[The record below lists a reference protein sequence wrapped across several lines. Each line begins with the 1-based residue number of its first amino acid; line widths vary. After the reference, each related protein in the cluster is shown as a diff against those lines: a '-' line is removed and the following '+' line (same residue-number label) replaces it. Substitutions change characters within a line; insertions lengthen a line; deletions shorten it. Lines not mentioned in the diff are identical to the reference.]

1 MQLDVTSTTIT
12 RTLKDLVLER
22 SDRLT
27 TLMRFGLDACCG
39 GDRTLKEACAT
50 ANVDPDTVITALR
63 RAEVDTPVGATFDA
77 SAATTEA
84 LLTHV
89 LDHHHV
95 YLRREL
101 PRLELL
107 ARKVAQAHGTRHPA
121 MIEFDATFREFAS
134 ELELHM
140 QKEEM
145 VLFPTVLALA
155 RGEAPAHHCGVDGP
169 VAAMRYEHER
179 AGAAIHAFRRLTA
192 DYSLPQDACTTW
204 KALND
209 GLRALEADLLEH
221 MHEENNVLFPRACAL
236 AAAAG

>member
-1 MQLDVTSTTIT
+1 MQHDATSTEIS

-27 TLMRFGLDACCG
+27 TLMQFGLDACCG
-39 GDRTLKEACAT
+39 GDRTLKDACAS
-50 ANVDPDTVITALR
+50 ANVDPETVLAALR
-63 RAEVDTPVGATFDA
+63 RAEVDAPINARFDA
-77 SAATTEA
+77 KAAATEA
-84 LLTHV
+84 LIAHI
-89 LDHHHV
+89 LDQHHV
-95 YLRREL
+95 FLRREL

-107 ARKVAQAHGTRHPA
+107 ARKVAQAHGARHPT
-121 MIEFDATFREFAS
+121 MVEFDATFREFAS

-155 RGEAPAHHCGVDGP
+155 RGETPSHHCGVDGP
-169 VAAMRYEHER
+169 VAVMRYEHER
-179 AGAAIHAFRRLTA
+179 AGAAIHAFRRLTSG
-192 DYSLPQDACTTW
+192 YSVPQDACTTW
-204 KALND
+204 KALVE

-236 AAAAG
+236 AAR